1 MATSASCRLTLDPS
15 EMERLVDALSASV
28 NVRILAEL
36 AKARRKGDGW
46 LYLSQIASRVGE
58 HAGTVSGGLGK
69 LAPFIEEKREKGLR
83 YFRATLTELTLSVER
98 PRPGTLPAPAPPRAR
113 PSRSAAPR

>member
-1 MATSASCRLTLDPS
+1 MPLSTSSRLTLEPD
-15 EMERLVDALSASV
+15 EVERLVDALSASV

-46 LYLSQIASRVGE
+46 MYLTQIAARVGE

-69 LAPFIEEKREKGLR
+69 LAPFVEERREKGLR
-83 YFRATLTELTLSVER
+83 YARATITELTLTVER
-98 PRPGTLPAPAPPRAR
+98 PRPGPLPGPAPPRAR
-113 PSRSAAPR
+113 PSRSGAPR